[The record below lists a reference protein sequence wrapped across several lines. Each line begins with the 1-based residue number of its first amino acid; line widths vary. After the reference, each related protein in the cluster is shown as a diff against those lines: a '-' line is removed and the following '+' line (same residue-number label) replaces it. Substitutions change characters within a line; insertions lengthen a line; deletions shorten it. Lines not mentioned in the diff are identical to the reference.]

1 MPGVW
6 FPGPGPPPCGAP
18 VEDVQPA
25 TTTSDAAKTARSLLS
40 LPAAVL
46 NGLTV
51 SPDHLR
57 PCWVPAGVR
66 LWFAWKVIE
75 MDEIQIASGRSS
87 LPGEFTVP
95 SDAAGIAVFAHGSG
109 SSRLSPRNVAV
120 ARALNGRGIAT
131 LLFDLLTPA
140 EADDRGNVFD
150 IDLLSDRLETAT
162 RWAMTPERGTA
173 GLPVG
178 LFGASTGAAA
188 ALVVAAR
195 LPEGIEAVVSRGGRP
210 DLAGTVLEE
219 VTAPTLL
226 IVGSEDPVV
235 VEVNREAFRSLR
247 GEKRLEVIPGAG
259 HLFEE
264 PGALERVAGLAAD
277 WFLRHF

>member
-1 MPGVW
+1 MS
-6 FPGPGPPPCGAP
+6 
-18 VEDVQPA
+18 Q
-25 TTTSDAAKTARSLLS
+25 
-40 LPAAVL
+40 
-46 NGLTV
+46 
-51 SPDHLR
+51 
-57 PCWVPAGVR
+57 
-66 LWFAWKVIE
+66 IE
-75 MDEIQIASGRSS
+75 IDSGRVS

-120 ARALNGRGIAT
+120 ARAVNERGIAT

-150 IDLLSDRLETAT
+150 IDLLSDRLEMAT
-162 RWAMTPERGTA
+162 RWATTGPGSA

-195 LPEGIEAVVSRGGRP
+195 LSEGITAVVSRGGRP
-210 DLAGTVLEE
+210 DLAGAALEE

-226 IVGSEDPVV
+226 VVGSEDPVV
-235 VEVNREAFRSLR
+235 AEMNREAFRSLHCQ
-247 GEKRLEVIPGAG
+247 KRLEVIPGAG

-264 PGALERVAGLAAD
+264 PGALERVAELAGD